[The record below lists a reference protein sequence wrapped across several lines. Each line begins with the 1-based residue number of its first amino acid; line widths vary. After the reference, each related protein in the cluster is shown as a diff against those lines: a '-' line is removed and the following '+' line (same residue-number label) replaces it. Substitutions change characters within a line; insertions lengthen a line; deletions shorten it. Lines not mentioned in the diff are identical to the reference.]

1 MTTRQSQTIAYVDYV
16 NLVKSSGD
24 INYSVLWNYLKNKY
38 ENWNNWLSIK
48 IFVPLSV
55 NTKRADVNQ
64 ITYLERIGFEVITST
79 PAMIIDG
86 RAYKDNTDL
95 VMTIAAMSDLQK
107 KDVTK
112 LVILSGDKDFL
123 PLIEK
128 IIHSGRDVDVIG
140 PQKNTCYEYKKMRG
154 FVCIEAID
162 GVFESGSTTHQH
174 YTIGKLPAKLERLY
188 EGQD

>member
-24 INYSVLWNYLKNKY
+24 INYGVLWNYLKNKY

-55 NTKRADVNQ
+55 NTKREDVNQ

-154 FVCIEAID
+154 FVSIEMIN
-162 GVFESGSTTHQH
+162 GSLAAQRPLDKQS
-174 YTIGKLPAKLERLY
+174 YIGA
-188 EGQD
+188 G